1 MKDNKLK
8 LLETRVVTVVTAFE
22 TLSFGLSYAQIPT
35 TTRNVIFV
43 IAMQFSPNFF
53 FSALLPVFVNKSSQK
68 QKTITLAL
76 QSMCQ
81 ADNCV

>member
-8 LLETRVVTVVTAFE
+8 LLETRVVTIVTAFE
-22 TLSFGLSYAQIPT
+22 TVSFCLSYVQIPT
-35 TTRNVIFV
+35 TTKNLIFI

-68 QKTITLAL
+68 QKTITFTL
-76 QSMCQ
+76 QIICH